1 MGDFKNLL
9 IYGGLSLAVILGLV
23 FMSAT
28 DSISP
33 GMVGGLAILFVVI
46 LPVVVAVRI
55 SKQEKLRKQQQQQN
69 EES

>member
-1 MGDFKNLL
+1 MNDIKNML

-23 FMSAT
+23 FIST
-28 DSISP
+28 SDSISP

-55 SKQEKLRKQQQQQN
+55 SQKEKERKARQQK
-69 EES
+69 ES